1 VPARPAVVPAPLRPA
16 GPFRLPTAFQSLRHR
31 NYRLLWIGT
40 LISNSGDWMD
50 QIALNWLVY
59 QLSGSAVQ
67 LAFLNLAR
75 LAPIFVF
82 TLVGGVIADRAERR
96 RLLFTTQAVA
106 MVLAFILAT
115 LTITGLVQIWMVLVI
130 AVGRGIVLSFN
141 QRCRPGSGCRSWR

>member
-1 VPARPAVVPAPLRPA
+1 GGLCRCLTSEIVRAEVALTPSPSPPTGRGEQSAH
-16 GPFRLPTAFQSLRHR
+16 RLPAALQSLRHR

-67 LAFLNLAR
+67 LALLNLFR

-82 TLVGGVIADRAERR
+82 TLLGGVIADRTERR
-96 RLLFTTQAVA
+96 RLLFVSQFVAV
-106 MVLAFILAT
+106 VLA
-115 LTITGLVQIWMVLVI
+115 
-130 AVGRGIVLSFN
+130 
-141 QRCRPGSGCRSWR
+141 